1 MYTFARV
8 GHSPKIALVRAAV
21 DALNRG
27 EWGASI
33 VKAAPEFEYDLSRTD
48 SPLRGVHSL
57 AQMPRVLA
65 DFLGSWESV
74 RYEPEELIEAGDH
87 VVMPFTTHFRGR
99 DGIEMQT
106 RATWV
111 WTIHD
116 GALVRLT
123 LYQDRQEAFAA
134 AGLGEPG

>member
-1 MYTFARV
+1 MYTYAPMAD
-8 GHSPKIALVRAAV
+8 SPNIALVRAAV

-48 SPLRGVHSL
+48 SPLRGVHGL
-57 AQMPRVLA
+57 AQMPRVL
-65 DFLGSWESV
+65 DEFLGSWESV
-74 RYEPEELIEAGDH
+74 RYEPEELIEAGDN

-99 DGIEMQT
+99 DGIEMHT

-111 WTIHD
+111 WTIRD

-123 LYQDRQEAFAA
+123 LYQDRQEALAA
-134 AGLGEPG
+134 AGLGDQG